1 MIRRLRVLIA
11 DDHPLARLGAR
22 WALEDGGFIV
32 CAEAADAEEAIYA
45 AVRERPDV
53 CLLDIRMPGGGID
66 AAEAISVE
74 VPETAIVM
82 LTVSRSDADLFAALR
97 AGASGYLLKDIDPDR
112 LPYALRGVLDG
123 EAALPRDLVSLL
135 INEFQRRARYPRLR
149 LVRRAGEDLTSEE
162 WEVLELMRGGLATSE
177 IAAEL
182 GTPAEAVKTNIASI
196 LRKLRVENGREA
208 LRLTDPDAI

>member
-1 MIRRLRVLIA
+1 
-11 DDHPLARLGAR
+11 
-22 WALEDGGFIV
+22 
-32 CAEAADAEEAIYA
+32 
-45 AVRERPDV
+45 
-53 CLLDIRMPGGGID
+53 MPGGGID